1 MKKLIAIIITLI
13 FIFEGTGYSQSGLML
28 RPAMVLSNEA
38 MRQAARERFAQ
49 KVMTDLGIKD
59 LNSDHIRGVLI
70 ETYLKRHQ
78 LFLSSRFMSLDYA
91 SDSELYEPFIMKQR
105 AKRRLKSV
113 KQYVLTYAME
123 LYGAGTPKYIRA
135 LHWIRRLEERFKT
148 DKKHADENK
157 RKFRH
162 KFVDYL
168 TGMAGPHMD
177 RSGKKKSYSPL
188 EWAAR
193 GMFFEQIHEQ
203 RKGLLFGK
211 YNIAGLDAGEL
222 RIFPVDENG
231 RLREDLMQWM
241 FTEKDPPPIDY
252 YNLRVKK
259 VSLRELIGAFEQR
272 SLNLEDIRAET
283 QLQPFRFPN
292 HIWKIF
298 KAKLEALEALEPEY
312 SGVTEIISKSGLS
325 WTEWTG
331 EIQRIDDVLMEKYG
345 KEQKHLG
352 YKAVYDVWMAAKD
365 AVNEANGYQKGD
377 TRYLI
382 NGWQVKVAISHH
394 EDIHALLKTETFKDL
409 ITGFRK
415 SLERAFNSKLTEN
428 HNFIQ
433 AIKAIY
439 GEPHT
444 SEVRDSVDWY
454 LEEFLTLCIQEQI
467 LFNKDARKM
476 FQKLGIENNIAIEVT
491 QDTITDVQEKAKIK
505 DYQKERDKFIVA
517 VMLLEHGGPL
527 NIKPFLTAYV
537 NTSLSAFCYKKDILI
552 DETVRERVKEL
563 MKRTSK
569 LGRDYTGFVKQADEM
584 RYKVHDQRHDL
595 LKIEQDCINY
605 LKELETYF
613 IEFTALFKNE
623 LSNYQDIEGLEP
635 KDKEGITN
643 TITQIEESML
653 QNISAMQD
661 FLTPETEIRKEPIFL
676 ATWLKRIYRTKV
688 TGIPAAISDV
698 PIIIKGNVQPLIEAI
713 PELLHLAIE
722 RIISNGFHEITKTG
736 DITKDKVEIELD
748 SKNGIAF
755 ITIVSPGH
763 ISQEYLKINPRT
775 GLSNILSLNYL
786 RPDLGHGIALSF
798 VTEAIM
804 EMGGTL
810 EVRNR
815 EGTKSPKVEFIIK
828 FPAIK
833 LLTVIRNAQSD
844 SSL

>member
-1 MKKLIAIIITLI
+1 MKKLIAIVISLI
-13 FIFEGTGYSQSGLML
+13 FIFESTGYCHSAATL

-59 LNSDHIRGVLI
+59 LNSDHIRGVLT

-168 TGMAGPHMD
+168 TGKAGPHMD

-231 RLREDLMQWM
+231 RLREDLIQWM
-241 FTEKDPPPIDY
+241 FTEKDPPPIEY

-259 VSLRELIGAFEQR
+259 VSLRELLGAFEQR
-272 SLNLEDIRAET
+272 SLDLEDIRAET
-283 QLQPFRFPN
+283 QSQPFRFPSY
-292 HIWKIF
+292 IWKIF
-298 KAKLEALEALEPEY
+298 KTKLEALEPEY

-325 WTEWTG
+325 WIEWTG
-331 EIQRIDDVLMEKYG
+331 EVQWIDDALMEKYG

-382 NGWQVKVAISHH
+382 YGFQVKVVIGHH

-409 ITGFRK
+409 IAGFRK
-415 SLERAFNSKLTEN
+415 RLEGAFNRKFTEN

-439 GEPHT
+439 GGPHT
-444 SEVRDSVDWY
+444 SEVSDTVNWY

-476 FQKLGIENNIAIEVT
+476 FQRLGVENNRAIEIT
-491 QDTITDVQEKAKIK
+491 QDTITNVREKAKIK
-505 DYQKERDKFIVA
+505 DYQKERDRFIVA
-517 VMLLEHGGPL
+517 VMLMEHGGPL
-527 NIKPFLTAYV
+527 NIKGFLTAYV
-537 NTSLSAFCYKKDILI
+537 RTSLYHFLLRKNIII
-552 DETVRERVKEL
+552 DDAVRERINEL
-563 MKRTSK
+563 VSRIPK
-569 LGRDYTGFVKQADEM
+569 LGEGYTRLFRQAEEM
-584 RYKVHDQRHDL
+584 RYKVHDQRQNL
-595 LKIEQDCINY
+595 LGFEQNY
-605 LKELETYF
+605 KDFLKELETFF
-613 IEFTALFKNE
+613 IDFTVLFKNE
-623 LSNYQDIEGLEP
+623 LSNYQDMEGLKP
-635 KDKEGITN
+635 SDKEYITN
-643 TITQIEESML
+643 TITQIEESTL
-653 QNISAMQD
+653 QAISALQG
-661 FLTPETEIRKEPIFL
+661 FLTPESGIYKEPISL

-698 PIIIKGNVQPLIEAI
+698 PIIVKGNVQPLIEAS

-748 SKNGIAF
+748 SKDGHVF

-763 ISQEYLKINPRT
+763 ISQEYLKKNPRT
-775 GLSNILSLNYL
+775 GLPNILSLNYL

-804 EMGGTL
+804 KMGGTL

-833 LLTVIRNAQSD
+833 PLTVIRNVQSG